1 MATTLTQFRTRVRE
15 RANMEGSQFVTD
27 VELTGYINSSAS
39 ELYDLL
45 VSRFADYY
53 LSDTAVTVTTGSSI
67 PLPVNFYKLRGLDLD
82 LGGGD
87 YQTLRQFNFS
97 ERNKA
102 TDDLRLLRRGVSQLR
117 YRVQGNTISL
127 TPADQ
132 ATNSYRVWF
141 VPLMPLLVAD
151 ADSFDGVNGWEEY
164 VVVDA
169 AIKCLQKEESSTT
182 DLERQKGAL
191 VKRIEAMA
199 ADRDAGEPQRLTG
212 PSAYLDRGW

>member
-164 VVVDA
+164 VAVDA

>member
-27 VELTGYINSSAS
+27 TELTGYINSSAS

-87 YQTLRQFNFS
+87 YQTLRQFNFN

-102 TDDLRLLRRGVSQLR
+102 TDDLRVLQRGVSQLR

-191 VKRIEAMA
+191 IKRIEAMA

>member
-27 VELTGYINSSAS
+27 TELTGYINSSAS

-87 YQTLRQFNFS
+87 YQTLRQFNFN

-102 TDDLRLLRRGVSQLR
+102 TDDLRVLQRGVSQLR

-132 ATNSYRVWF
+132 ATNRYRIWF
-141 VPLMPLLVAD
+141 VPLMPLLVAN

-191 VKRIEAMA
+191 IKRIEAMA

-212 PSAYLDRGW
+212 PSAYIDRGW

>member
-27 VELTGYINSSAS
+27 TELTGYINSSAS

-87 YQTLRQFNFS
+87 YQTLRQFNFN

-102 TDDLRLLRRGVSQLR
+102 TDDLRVLQRGVSQLR

-132 ATNSYRVWF
+132 ATNRYRIWF
-141 VPLMPLLVAD
+141 VPLMPLLVAN

-191 VKRIEAMA
+191 IKRIEAMA